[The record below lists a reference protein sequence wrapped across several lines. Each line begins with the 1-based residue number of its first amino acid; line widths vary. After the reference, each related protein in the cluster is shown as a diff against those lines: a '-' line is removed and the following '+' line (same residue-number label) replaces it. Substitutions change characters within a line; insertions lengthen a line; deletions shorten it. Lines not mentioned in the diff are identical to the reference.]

1 MAVIA
6 VTTNLAAASGTIG
19 SLLAGWFFLKKPDVG
34 ITLNGALAG
43 LVGITAGCANVSPA
57 GAIFIGFSAGILVVF
72 SVLFFDKLKID
83 DPVGAISVH
92 GTCGAWGTLIVGLIA
107 SEKYGGVSGS
117 FSQFL
122 IQLTGVA
129 SAFVWALGTGL
140 LLFFILK
147 KTIGIRVG
155 AEEEADGL
163 DTNEHGADAYADFR
177 ITYR

>member
-1 MAVIA
+1 
-6 VTTNLAAASGTIG
+6 
-19 SLLAGWFFLKKPDVG
+19 
-34 ITLNGALAG
+34 
-43 LVGITAGCANVSPA
+43 
-57 GAIFIGFSAGILVVF
+57 
-72 SVLFFDKLKID
+72 VLFFDKLKID

-92 GTCGAWGTLIVGLIA
+92 GTCGAWGTLVVGLVA

-129 SAFVWALGTGL
+129 SAFVWAFGTGL

-147 KTIGIRVG
+147 KTIGIRVA